1 MHRTEIFSPLVERAQ
16 RAIDRPMPV
25 RKRTRPVDQRISRS
39 RLSESGEDGVAL
51 YRNLQ
56 AAGPASSVDAQAA
69 EEETSVPGDG
79 ALTGE
84 LSRGDER
91 GQDRSD
97 AAPAEDET
105 SPTDDVL
112 EEYTQPETER
122 PLPRE
127 SVPSPPVEPEPIPE
141 PTPAPAVV
149 RPTTPPAQTRRSMDE
164 DAPLTPVASTGAR
177 LSRARPMSGHR
188 DRFDENSVL
197 AEAGESS
204 LKRAGSGEAR
214 TVRGPRGKYPSPSP
228 CSSTRDTTS
237 DLCPPRQ
244 AHADRVRDRESWAR
258 WI

>member
-69 EEETSVPGDG
+69 EETSVPSDG
-79 ALTGE
+79 ALAGE

-97 AAPAEDET
+97 VAPAEDET

-112 EEYTQPETER
+112 EDYTQPETER

-127 SVPSPPVEPEPIPE
+127 SVPSPPVEPQPIPE
-141 PTPAPAVV
+141 PTPASAVV
-149 RPTTPPAQTRRSMDE
+149 RPTTPPAQTRRSMDD
-164 DAPLTPVASTGAR
+164 DAPLTPVASTGTR

-214 TVRGPRGKYPSPSP
+214 TVRGPRGMYPFPS
-228 CSSTRDTTS
+228 SSTSDMMS
-237 DLCPPRQ
+237 DLSPQ
-244 AHADRVRDRESWAR
+244 AHADRVRDRESWVR